1 MVKVVASS
9 IGSAASIYVLV
20 AVTGYITFGNS
31 IVGNIVSMCKNPCR
45 RPFHVLRVDTF

>member
-1 MVKVVASS
+1 MKVVASS

-31 IVGNIVSMCKNPCR
+31 IVGNIVSMCKNLCR
-45 RPFHVLRVDTF
+45 HTFVRFRADTF